1 MKFSLLSIEE
11 IQSFRARLVVIG
23 GVIGLVMAT
32 LLFRIWFL
40 QIVDG
45 AYYEEVA
52 KGNRIRVIP
61 QEAPRGIIY
70 DRRGTI
76 LAYNRPAFNVQIIP
90 EDTPDLVASLQNL
103 SRLTGQPYAELQ
115 HIAQENRSRFK
126 FKPVLLLEDIGRKMA
141 DLIDTYQEDLPG
153 ISVSVESKRLY
164 PNAFITSH
172 VVGYVGAIDK
182 SQLKKLPLNRV
193 RSGRIVGRAGI
204 ELVQNTMLIGL
215 DGGRQIEVDHVGR
228 ELRVMGDPVNPIPG
242 IDIYLTID
250 LRLQQFVKSL
260 MIGKTGV
267 VLVSRPRTGEILAI
281 SSIPDFDP
289 NLFVGGIEEEA
300 WQTITEG
307 ETKPLVNKATQGIYP
322 PGSTFKMLVAA
333 AGLGLGIIDRDTL
346 YNCPGY
352 FRLGRDIRYCWNRG
366 GHGDINLVEALAQ
379 SCNVYFYQLGL
390 EIGVDRL
397 REYALMFGFG
407 NPTGVELES
416 EKAGNLPSKA
426 WKKRVI
432 GERWYDGETIHVAIG
447 QGYLTVT
454 PIQLLNYVN
463 TLANRGV
470 WVQPTL
476 IHRVITPEGV
486 VLVSGDQLPR
496 RTRLLPIPL
505 EGLET
510 IVEGMTLAVNEKRG
524 TAKRARSERF
534 IIAGK
539 TGTSQV
545 VGRRARNRNEDKE
558 DKSLLPH
565 SIFVAFAP
573 VANPQVSVLVLVEHG
588 KSGGQVA
595 APMAKRVME
604 YYFAEIE
611 PVQNPDQPETALE
624 GSRLGF
630 RDVLSAA
637 FPPLV
642 QVAAAGGV
650 AP

>member
-103 SRLTGQPYAELQ
+103 SRLTGQPYAELH

-352 FRLGRDIRYCWNRG
+352 FRVGRDIRYCWNRG

-545 VGRRARNRNEDKE
+545 VGRRTRNRNEDKE

>member
-1 MKFSLLSIEE
+1 M
-11 IQSFRARLVVIG
+11 
-23 GVIGLVMAT
+23 
-32 LLFRIWFL
+32 
-40 QIVDG
+40 
-45 AYYEEVA
+45 
-52 KGNRIRVIP
+52 
-61 QEAPRGIIY
+61 
-70 DRRGTI
+70 
-76 LAYNRPAFNVQIIP
+76 
-90 EDTPDLVASLQNL
+90 
-103 SRLTGQPYAELQ
+103 
-115 HIAQENRSRFK
+115 
-126 FKPVLLLEDIGRKMA
+126 
-141 DLIDTYQEDLPG
+141 
-153 ISVSVESKRLY
+153 
-164 PNAFITSH
+164 
-172 VVGYVGAIDK
+172 
-182 SQLKKLPLNRV
+182 
-193 RSGRIVGRAGI
+193 
-204 ELVQNTMLIGL
+204 
-215 DGGRQIEVDHVGR
+215 
-228 ELRVMGDPVNPIPG
+228 
-242 IDIYLTID
+242 
-250 LRLQQFVKSL
+250 
-260 MIGKTGV
+260 
-267 VLVSRPRTGEILAI
+267 
-281 SSIPDFDP
+281 
-289 NLFVGGIEEEA
+289 
-300 WQTITEG
+300 
-307 ETKPLVNKATQGIYP
+307 
-322 PGSTFKMLVAA
+322 
-333 AGLGLGIIDRDTL
+333 
-346 YNCPGY
+346 
-352 FRLGRDIRYCWNRG
+352 GRDIRYCWNRG
-366 GHGDINLVEALAQ
+366 SHGDINLVEALAQ

-416 EKAGNLPSKA
+416 EKAGNVPSKA

-545 VGRRARNRNEDKE
+545 VGRRTRNRNEDKE

>member
-486 VLVSGDQLPR
+486 ALVSGDQLPR

-545 VGRRARNRNEDKE
+545 VGRRTRNRNEDKE